1 MAKTEPFEKYTQ
13 EYDEWFIK
21 NKNQYLSEL
30 NSIKNLIPK
39 SKKGIEIGVGSGRFA
54 SPLGIKYGVDPS
66 IEMTKLSRKRGIQV
80 SMAVAEQLPFN
91 DNTFDSVSYTHLT
104 LPTN

>member
-39 SKKGIEIGVGSGRFA
+39 NKKGIEIGVGSGRFA
-54 SPLGIKYGVDPS
+54 SPLGIKYGFKYAAVVNPVHMGADILFS
-66 IEMTKLSRKRGIQV
+66 RHGIDSSFVSLSFNLEKDLLKLRWS
-80 SMAVAEQLPFN
+80 
-91 DNTFDSVSYTHLT
+91 
-104 LPTN
+104 